1 MQCKRHGRKNLLY
14 VLLILLKIIGI
25 LLALVI
31 GLVLLILIAP
41 IRYSFQFQM
50 DEETSPGGQIKVTWL
65 LFIFYVK
72 ASYIDKIFD
81 YRVRICGYQILGNQ
95 KEFLERRQR
104 KNEKKHKKK
113 EEKNTRTKQPQQKEY
128 SLPKEKNVISEKKTV
143 PPTIDQTKQKETDY
157 AKPVSSEKKM
167 DSHTKK
173 KKKTG
178 TKKRWITLIKEKIDE
193 GKKTWKEYHGAQLLE
208 FAKKTIIRVMKH
220 ILPRKLQGY
229 LRFGFDDPAWTG
241 FVTGIA
247 AMFYPRYHR
256 TFILEPDFGEQ
267 CFVARCKGK
276 GRIHLGFF
284 LYIGITALMNR
295 DVRVFIKKI
304 L

>member
-1 MQCKRHGRKNLLY
+1 MLH

-104 KNEKKHKKK
+104 KKEKKQRKK
-113 EEKNTRTKQPQQKEY
+113 EEKSTQKEQPQRKVH
-128 SLPKEKNVISEKKTV
+128 SLPKKENVVSEKETV
-143 PPTIDQTKQKETDY
+143 PPTVDQTKKKQTDCS
-157 AKPVSSEKKM
+157 KTVSSKQKNDFHTKREKKPG
-167 DSHTKK
+167 S
-173 KKKTG
+173 
-178 TKKRWITLIKEKIDE
+178 KKRWITSVREKIDE
-193 GKKTWKEYHGAQLLE
+193 GKKAWREYHGAQLLE
-208 FAKKTIIRVMKH
+208 FAKKTIIRLMKH
-220 ILPRKLQGY
+220 ILPRKLQGH

-247 AMFYPRYHR
+247 AMFYPRYYR
-256 TFILEPDFGEQ
+256 TFTLEPDFGEQ
-267 CFVARCKGK
+267 CFVAHCKGK

-284 LYIGITALMNR
+284 LYIGMTALMNR
-295 DVRVFIKKI
+295 DVRAFIKKI